1 MRCDLNVGAEETDLM
16 RGGEESESHESRVS
30 RSSKP
35 SNYEDDKL
43 QSLASTVIAPVPVTI
58 AQSRRS
64 AILSLPQT
72 PPTWGGGMHGFTK
85 GRYGD
90 KVGGDCAGCLLGEM
104 YLSS

>member
-1 MRCDLNVGAEETDLM
+1 M
-16 RGGEESESHESRVS
+16 RGSEESESDKSRIS

-35 SNYEDDKL
+35 SNDEDDKL
-43 QSLASTVIAPVPVTI
+43 QNLASTVISPVPVTI

-72 PPTWGGGMHGFTK
+72 PLTWGRSMDGFTK
-85 GRYGD
+85 VRYGD
-90 KVGGDCAGCLLGEM
+90 KVGGERAGCLLGEM

>member
-1 MRCDLNVGAEETDLM
+1 M
-16 RGGEESESHESRVS
+16 RGGEESESDKSRIS

-35 SNYEDDKL
+35 SNDEETTAAKVSHLRLLL
-43 QSLASTVIAPVPVTI
+43 QCRSVTI

-72 PPTWGGGMHGFTK
+72 PLTWGRSMDGFTK
-85 GRYGD
+85 VRYGD
-90 KVGGDCAGCLLGEM
+90 KVGGERAGCLLGEM